1 MAEKIINKGSK
12 VKLDYE
18 GRLESGEIFDSSTH
32 EDHSHP
38 LEFEAGSGQVIKG
51 FDDSVMGMKI
61 GEEKEF
67 SIEAKEAYGDYNPS
81 LKTKVPRNA
90 LPKDQEPKVGMMLV
104 VGSPDGRQ
112 MPVKITDVDKD
123 SVTIDINHPLAGKKL
138 IFKIKIVDVE

>member
-1 MAEKIINKGSK
+1 MAEKIVNRGSK

-67 SIEAKEAYGDYNPS
+67 SIEAKEAYGDYKPE
-81 LKTKVPRNA
+81 LKKDIPRSD
-90 LPKDQEPKVGMMLV
+90 LPKDQEPKPGMILMVGT
-104 VGSPDGRQ
+104 PDGRQ
-112 MPVKITDVDKD
+112 FPIKIAAVTDKT
-123 SVTIDINHPLAGKKL
+123 VTIDLNHPLAGKKL

>member
-67 SIEAKEAYGDYNPS
+67 SIEAKEAYGDYKPE
-81 LKTKVPRNA
+81 LKKDIPRSD
-90 LPKDQEPKVGMMLV
+90 LPKDQEPKPGMILMVGM
-104 VGSPDGRQ
+104 PDGRQ
-112 MPVKITDVDKD
+112 FPIKIAAVTDKT
-123 SVTIDINHPLAGKKL
+123 VTIDLNHPLAGKKL

>member
-1 MAEKIINKGSK
+1 MAEKIVNRGSK

-18 GRLESGEIFDSSTH
+18 GRLENGEVFDSSTH
-32 EDHSHP
+32 GDHSHP

-51 FDDSVMGMKI
+51 FDDSVRGMKI